1 MNYMYKV
8 IDSPVGKLK
17 LVASDDG
24 LAAILWDGDDPRRVP
39 LGTCVE
45 SPEHPLLVETEH
57 QLCEYFAGRRGTFS
71 LALHFRG
78 TAFQKRV
85 WQALLTIPYG
95 ETRSYGQIAA
105 QIGRAS
111 AARAV
116 GAANG
121 RNPISIIAPCHRVV
135 GSDGKL
141 TGFAGGLD
149 VKERLLAL
157 EAEYKHTPGNR
168 RSARV
173 E

>member
-1 MNYMYKV
+1 MVMNYTYKV

-24 LAAILWDGDDPRRVP
+24 LAAILWGRDDPKRVP
-39 LGTCVE
+39 LGTCVG

-57 QLCEYFAGRRGTFS
+57 QLREYFEGKRRSFS
-71 LALHFRG
+71 LALDFRG

-85 WQALLTIPYG
+85 WQALLAIPYG

-135 GSDGKL
+135 GSDGRL

-157 EAEYKHTPGNR
+157 EAGYK
-168 RSARV
+168 SLLADQ
-173 E
+173 

>member
-1 MNYMYKV
+1 MNYRYKV

-17 LVASDDG
+17 LVANDDG
-24 LAAILWDGDDPRRVP
+24 LAAILWDRDDPKRVP
-39 LGTCVE
+39 LGTCAE
-45 SPEHPLLVETEH
+45 SPQHPLLVETEH
-57 QLCEYFAGRRGTFS
+57 QLREYFEGKRKTFS

-95 ETRSYGQIAA
+95 ERRSYGQIAA

-149 VKERLLAL
+149 IKERLLTL
-157 EAEYKHTPGNR
+157 EAEYKR
-168 RSARV
+168 
-173 E
+173 